1 MSALVVRSGGR
12 HTSRA
17 RDRGT
22 EKDALVAS
30 LAVDIELSGLPAP
43 VREHRFHP
51 TRRWRL
57 DLAWP
62 DRRLYVE
69 VHGGTWLGALL
80 DPASGQPRK
89 GAHSTGA
96 GQRRDF
102 EKQNAAVLLGWRPIV
117 VSTDMCR
124 DGSALATVQ
133 AILLEGPPRAGRVR
147 LDQRAPRHRDQG

>member
-1 MSALVVRSGGR
+1 MSPRVVTGGR
-12 HTSRA
+12 RRSRV
-17 RDRGT
+17 RGRPT

-30 LAVDIELSGLPAP
+30 LAVEIELAGLPAP

-62 DRRLYVE
+62 DRRLYCE
-69 VHGGTWLGALL
+69 VHGGTWLSAQVHPLT
-80 DPASGQPRK
+80 GQPLT
-89 GAHSTGA
+89 GGHSTGA

-124 DGSALATVQ
+124 DGSALVAISRALPAT
-133 AILLEGPPRAGRVR
+133 EH
-147 LDQRAPRHRDQG
+147 HR